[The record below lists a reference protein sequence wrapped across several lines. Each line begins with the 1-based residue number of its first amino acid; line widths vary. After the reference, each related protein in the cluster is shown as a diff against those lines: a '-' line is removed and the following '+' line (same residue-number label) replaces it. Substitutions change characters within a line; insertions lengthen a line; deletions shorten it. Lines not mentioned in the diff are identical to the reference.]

1 MCVYIYIHTCIYVFI
16 HTHKPQG
23 TSENPPEASG
33 DSAEIHRPGEG
44 PGERR
49 GHWRPPQRAP
59 RVGAG
64 GHLSS
69 PSAADPRA
77 EPPDLCGYQPS
88 SGTHRSGTHLEVL
101 GLGRVKWKLSEIPKL
116 GKLEVQTWEGNLLVW
131 QWTILWESGGFF
143 GRWLKMAGCFHWR
156 SVTIS
161 MEGVRWSR
169 GLALGTFVGLV
180 RSQTL
185 IVQIMETEPSNSEL
199 KDSNPKS

>member
-1 MCVYIYIHTCIYVFI
+1 MYVCMYVCMCIYIYVFI

-101 GLGRVKWKLSEIPKL
+101 GLGKVK
-116 GKLEVQTWEGNLLVW
+116 
-131 QWTILWESGGFF
+131 
-143 GRWLKMAGCFHWR
+143 
-156 SVTIS
+156 
-161 MEGVRWSR
+161 
-169 GLALGTFVGLV
+169 
-180 RSQTL
+180 
-185 IVQIMETEPSNSEL
+185 
-199 KDSNPKS
+199 